1 MLGNRALNYHPI
13 YPVLPKLMRIIN
25 KRVLN
30 EFVATAGIWG
40 ADLVA
45 LFLPRHCAGC
55 DTGLNRNEECLCHT
69 CLNDLPRTR
78 YHEDP
83 ANPVEQLFWGKVP
96 IHAASAFLHFART
109 GLTQRMLHRLKYKQD
124 HEVGSMLGHL
134 MGMELRE
141 SPRFASVDA
150 FIPVPLHPKKERIRG
165 FNQSKLL
172 AEGMHKAW
180 PKPVLNGHLLRVVQ
194 TTTQTRR
201 GRLDRWMNVKEAF
214 HIPDPAALQ
223 GLHVLLVDDVV
234 TTGATIE
241 GCVKALSVVPGV
253 KVSLFT
259 AACA

>member
-1 MLGNRALNYHPI
+1 
-13 YPVLPKLMRIIN
+13 MRIIN

-30 EFVATAGIWG
+30 EVVANATIWG

-55 DTGLNRNEECLCHT
+55 DTGLNRNEECLCLA
-69 CLNDLPRTR
+69 CLEDLPRTR

-83 ANPVEQLFWGKVP
+83 SNPVEQLFWGKVP
-96 IHAASAFLHFART
+96 IHAASAFLHFARS
-109 GLTQRMLHRLKYKQD
+109 GVTQRMLHRLKYKKD
-124 HEVGSMLGHL
+124 HDVGSMLGGL
-134 MGMELRE
+134 MATELRD
-141 SPRFASVDA
+141 SPRFGSVDA

-172 AEGMHKAW
+172 VEGMNKVW
-180 PKPVLNGHLLRVVQ
+180 PKPMLNDQLLRVVQ

-201 GRLDRWMNVKEAF
+201 GRLDRWTNVKEAF
-214 HIPDPAALQ
+214 HIPDPVALQ

-241 GCVKALSVVPGV
+241 GCVKALAVVPRI